1 MSTLR
6 IYGDIG
12 EFSPDGMEAISARMV
27 ADFLEQTAD
36 DQVTVRINSR
46 GGDVQEGW
54 AIHDLL
60 VNSGKKIKTIGEGK
74 VYSIATIIFLAGDER
89 EMMKNADGLIHNPYI
104 PPFTLADAYES
115 SDLHKIAAELE
126 QEEQKILAFYV
137 ERTGSPVETLSEY
150 MKNDTKLSAEDML
163 KLGFATKVI
172 EPVRAYAYMKTNL
185 THMNEKAFF
194 ERLGEALDG
203 AVAKIKNLSRLPQ
216 VDQTLTDKD
225 GNEFTVVRETGSPE
239 VGDKAN
245 PDGTYTMADGTVITV
260 ADGTITEVKEA
271 EAPDELADAKET
283 IATLEAKITELETAQ
298 AAKVEEIAAK
308 EAEVTAKEAEAA
320 KVVSEAQAL
329 VTELSAL
336 KNEWKPEG
344 RSKMNTVVDKVGSVD
359 LARVKEIRKKLTEK
373 SE

>member
-27 ADFLEQTAD
+27 ADFLEQTTD
-36 DQVTVRINSR
+36 EQITVRINSR

-172 EPVRAYAYMKTNL
+172 EPVRAYAYIKTNL

-260 ADGTITEVKEA
+260 ADGTITGVSNADEE
-271 EAPDELADAKET
+271 EQPDELAAAKEQ
-283 IATLEAKITELETAQ
+283 IAALEAKVAEMEAAQ
-298 AAKVEEIAAK
+298 AAKNEEVAAK
-308 EAEVTAKEAEAA
+308 EAAAA

-344 RSKMNTVVDKVGSVD
+344 RSKMNTVDKVGSVD
-359 LARVKEIRKKLTEK
+359 LNRVREIREKLK
-373 SE
+373 SKAE

>member
-12 EFSPDGMEAISARMV
+12 EFSPDGMEAISAKMV
-27 ADFLEQTAD
+27 ADFLEQTTD
-36 DQVTVRINSR
+36 EQITVRINSR

-60 VNSGKKIKTIGEGK
+60 VNSGKRIKTIGEGR
-74 VYSIATIIFLAGDER
+74 VYSIATIIFLAGEER
-89 EMMKNADGLIHNPYI
+89 EIMKNADGLIHNPYI

-115 SDLHKIAAELE
+115 SDLKKIAAELE

-137 ERTGSPVETLSEY
+137 ERTGSPVETLAEY

-203 AVAKIKNLSRLPQ
+203 AVAKIKNLSRLPN

-245 PDGTYTMADGTVITV
+245 PDGTYTMADGKVITV
-260 ADGTITEVKEA
+260 ADGTVTAVTEATE
-271 EAPDELADAKET
+271 EPSELDAAKEQ
-283 IATLEAKITELETAQ
+283 IAALEAKVAEMEAAQ
-298 AAKVEEIAAK
+298 AAKDEEVAAK
-308 EAEVTAKEAEAA
+308 EAAA
-320 KVVSEAQAL
+320 AQVVEQAQAL

-344 RSKMNTVVDKVGSVD
+344 RTKVNTVVDKVGSVD
-359 LARVKEIRKKLTEK
+359 LARVKEIRAKINSK

>member
-27 ADFLEQTAD
+27 ADFLEQTTD
-36 DQVTVRINSR
+36 EDIIVRINSR

-60 VNSGKKIKTIGEGK
+60 VNSGKRIKTIGEGR
-74 VYSIATIIFLAGDER
+74 VYSIATIIFLAGEER

-115 SDLHKIAAELE
+115 ADLHKIAAELE

-137 ERTGSPVETLSEY
+137 ERTGSPVETLAEY

-185 THMNEKAFF
+185 IHMNEKAFF

-203 AVAKIKNLSRLPQ
+203 AVAKIKNLSRLPN

-245 PDGTYTMADGTVITV
+245 PDGTYTMADGKVITV
-260 ADGTITEVKEA
+260 ADGTVTAVTEATE
-271 EAPDELADAKET
+271 EPSELDAAKEQ
-283 IATLEAKITELETAQ
+283 IAALEAKVAEMEAAQ
-298 AAKVEEIAAK
+298 AAKEEEVAAK
-308 EAEVTAKEAEAA
+308 EAAA
-320 KVVSEAQAL
+320 AQVVEQAQAL

-344 RSKMNTVVDKVGSVD
+344 RTKVNTVVDKVGSVD
-359 LARVKEIRKKLTEK
+359 LARVKEIREKLK
-373 SE
+373 SKDK

>member
-12 EFSPDGMEAISARMV
+12 EYSPDGMEAISARMV
-27 ADFLEQTAD
+27 ADFLETAD

-89 EMMKNADGLIHNPYI
+89 EMLKNADGLIHNPYI

-115 SDLHKIAAELE
+115 ADLHKIAAELE

-137 ERTGSPVETLSEY
+137 ERTGSPIETLSEY

-172 EPVRAYAYMKTNL
+172 EPVRAYAYIRTNL
-185 THMNEKAFF
+185 TNMKDEKAFF
-194 ERLGEALDG
+194 EKLGEALDG

-225 GNEFTVVRETGSPE
+225 GNEFTVERETGSPE
-239 VGDKAN
+239 VGDKAS
-245 PDGTYTMADGTVITV
+245 PDGTYTLTDGKVITV

>member
-12 EFSPDGMEAISARMV
+12 EFSPDGMEAISAKMV
-27 ADFLEQTAD
+27 ADFLEQTTD
-36 DQVTVRINSR
+36 EQITVRINSR

-60 VNSGKKIKTIGEGK
+60 VNSGKRIKTIGEGR

-115 SDLHKIAAELE
+115 EDLKKIAAELE

-137 ERTGSPVETLSEY
+137 ERTGSPVETLAQY

-172 EPVRAYAYMKTNL
+172 EPVRAYAYMKPNL

-203 AVAKIKNLSRLPQ
+203 AVAKIKNLSRLPN

-260 ADGTITEVKEA
+260 ADGTITAVTDATEE
-271 EAPDELADAKET
+271 PSELDAAKEQ
-283 IATLEAKITELETAQ
+283 IAALEAKVAEMEAAQ
-298 AAKVEEIAAK
+298 AAKDEEVAAK
-308 EAEVTAKEAEAA
+308 EAAA
-320 KVVSEAQAL
+320 AQVVEQAQAL

-344 RSKMNTVVDKVGSVD
+344 RTKVNTVVDKVGSVD
-359 LARVKEIRKKLTEK
+359 LARVKEIREKLK
-373 SE
+373 SNDK

>member
-12 EFSPDGMEAISARMV
+12 EYSPDGMEAISARMV
-27 ADFLEQTAD
+27 ADFLETAD

-60 VNSGKKIKTIGEGK
+60 VNSGKKIKTIGEGR

-89 EMMKNADGLIHNPYI
+89 EMLKNADGLIHNPYI

-115 SDLHKIAAELE
+115 ADLHKIAAELE

-137 ERTGSPVETLSEY
+137 ERTGSPIETLSEY

-172 EPVRAYAYMKTNL
+172 EPVRAYAYIRTNL
-185 THMNEKAFF
+185 TNMKDEKAFF
-194 ERLGEALDG
+194 EKLGEALDG

-239 VGDKAN
+239 VGDKAS
-245 PDGTYTMADGTVITV
+245 PDGTYTLTDGKVITI